1 DIAYAQNWLQLVW
14 SHSKMP
20 VCLQI
25 MHALK
30 MHKGVN
36 ELRLL
41 SNTLTYQSCV
51 LFLHKV
57 MVCARQRGILI
68 IRKFV

>member
-1 DIAYAQNWLQLVW
+1 
-14 SHSKMP
+14 MP

-25 MHALK
+25 MQALK

-51 LFLHKV
+51 QYSYLSEL
-57 MVCARQRGILI
+57 CA
-68 IRKFV
+68 FPA

>member
-1 DIAYAQNWLQLVW
+1 
-14 SHSKMP
+14 MP

-25 MHALK
+25 MQALK

-41 SNTLTYQSCV
+41 SNTLTYQNCV
-51 LFLHKV
+51 LFLQK
-57 MVCARQRGILI
+57 ARVSARKRGILD

>member
-1 DIAYAQNWLQLVW
+1 
-14 SHSKMP
+14 MP

-36 ELRLL
+36 ELCLL

-51 LFLHKV
+51 LFL
-57 MVCARQRGILI
+57 RLI
-68 IRKFV
+68 SDLSRTH

>member
-1 DIAYAQNWLQLVW
+1 
-14 SHSKMP
+14 MP

-36 ELRLL
+36 ELCLL
-41 SNTLTYQSCV
+41 SNTLTYQSVCFSCIKRGFAHVSV
-51 LFLHKV
+51 LF
-57 MVCARQRGILI
+57 
-68 IRKFV
+68 

>member
-1 DIAYAQNWLQLVW
+1 
-14 SHSKMP
+14 MP

-25 MHALK
+25 MQALK

-57 MVCARQRGILI
+57 RVCALFLHKVRVCARQRVILD

>member
-1 DIAYAQNWLQLVW
+1 
-14 SHSKMP
+14 MP

-25 MHALK
+25 MQALEV
-30 MHKGVN
+30 HKHVN
-36 ELRLL
+36 ELYVL

-57 MVCARQRGILI
+57 MVCARQRGILD

>member
-1 DIAYAQNWLQLVW
+1 
-14 SHSKMP
+14 MP

-25 MHALK
+25 MQALK

-41 SNTLTYQSCV
+41 SNTLTYQSWV
-51 LFLHKV
+51 DFQSQPNTLS
-57 MVCARQRGILI
+57 G
-68 IRKFV
+68 

>member
-1 DIAYAQNWLQLVW
+1 
-14 SHSKMP
+14 MP

-25 MHALK
+25 MQALK

-41 SNTLTYQSCV
+41 SNVSV
-51 LFLHKV
+51 GLF
-57 MVCARQRGILI
+57 
-68 IRKFV
+68 

>member
-1 DIAYAQNWLQLVW
+1 M
-14 SHSKMP
+14 SHSKMA

-25 MHALK
+25 MHAFEL
-30 MHKGVN
+30 HKHVN
-36 ELRLL
+36 EQCII
-41 SNTLTYQSCV
+41 SNTLTYRSCV

-57 MVCARQRGILI
+57 RVCARQRDILD

>member
-1 DIAYAQNWLQLVW
+1 
-14 SHSKMP
+14 MP

-25 MHALK
+25 MQALK

-41 SNTLTYQSCV
+41 SNTLTYTE
-51 LFLHKV
+51 L
-57 MVCARQRGILI
+57 CA
-68 IRKFV
+68 FPA

>member
-1 DIAYAQNWLQLVW
+1 
-14 SHSKMP
+14 MP

-25 MHALK
+25 MQALK

-41 SNTLTYQSCV
+41 SNTLTLLAPGDFS
-51 LFLHKV
+51 
-57 MVCARQRGILI
+57 R
-68 IRKFV
+68 

>member
-1 DIAYAQNWLQLVW
+1 
-14 SHSKMP
+14 MP

-30 MHKGVN
+30 MHKGMN

-57 MVCARQRGILI
+57 RVCARQSVILDI
-68 IRKFV
+68 HKFV

>member
-1 DIAYAQNWLQLVW
+1 
-14 SHSKMP
+14 MP

-41 SNTLTYQSCV
+41 SNTLTYQNCV
-51 LFLHKV
+51 LFLQVDFRSQPNTLSK
-57 MVCARQRGILI
+57 
-68 IRKFV
+68 

>member
-1 DIAYAQNWLQLVW
+1 
-14 SHSKMP
+14 MP

-30 MHKGVN
+30 MYKGMN

-41 SNTLTYQSCV
+41 SNTLTYQGCV

-57 MVCARQRGILI
+57 RICARQRVILD

>member
-1 DIAYAQNWLQLVW
+1 
-14 SHSKMP
+14 MP

-25 MHALK
+25 MQALK

-41 SNTLTYQSCV
+41 SNTLTYQRVDFQSQCNSLNGSRV
-51 LFLHKV
+51 S
-57 MVCARQRGILI
+57 AASAT
-68 IRKFV
+68 RK

>member
-1 DIAYAQNWLQLVW
+1 
-14 SHSKMP
+14 MP

-25 MHALK
+25 MQALK

-41 SNTLTYQSCV
+41 IEYSNLSE
-51 LFLHKV
+51 L
-57 MVCARQRGILI
+57 CA
-68 IRKFV
+68 FPA

>member
-1 DIAYAQNWLQLVW
+1 
-14 SHSKMP
+14 MP

-25 MHALK
+25 MQALK
-30 MHKGVN
+30 MRKGVN

-51 LFLHKV
+51 LFLHKSNGLRTSA
-57 MVCARQRGILI
+57 CYSRHT
-68 IRKFV
+68 